1 MKNKLLVLGIVASL
15 FLSCERDDTADIV
28 ITDNSVTTINNT
40 TGEENGNEEET
51 VVLTPASGSITEN
64 LTLEASK
71 EYILN
76 GATIV
81 ASGAV
86 LTIEAGTIIKAE
98 AGPNVYLAVEQG
110 AQIIANGTA
119 SNPIIFTS
127 NSTTPAA
134 GDWGGIILLGRA
146 PVNSVT
152 GTSTATSEIGNLPYG
167 GNIADDNSG
176 VLRYVRVQYSG
187 GAADGQSENNGFSF
201 YGVGN
206 GTTIE
211 YIQAFEGADDG
222 VEFFGGTVNASF
234 VAVVNAE
241 DDSIDWT
248 EGYSGTIT
256 DAYVLQGNG
265 IGDEAFECDGFN
277 TDFTNASG
285 AFSNPTVN
293 NVTIESESGANDST
307 RGFLLRAGTQGTFSN
322 VLIIGK
328 NTGISVDDD
337 EASTPTSSGIADG
350 TLSFTD
356 VTFTDVSANT
366 AIDGTATEA
375 ELVSGIGN
383 GTGTNVSSWGAGWT
397 AGIN

>member
-1 MKNKLLVLGIVASL
+1 
-15 FLSCERDDTADIV
+15 
-28 ITDNSVTTINNT
+28 
-40 TGEENGNEEET
+40 
-51 VVLTPASGSITEN
+51 
-64 LTLEASK
+64 
-71 EYILN
+71 
-76 GATIV
+76 
-81 ASGAV
+81 
-86 LTIEAGTIIKAE
+86 
-98 AGPNVYLAVEQG
+98 
-110 AQIIANGTA
+110 
-119 SNPIIFTS
+119 
-127 NSTTPAA
+127 
-134 GDWGGIILLGRA
+134 
-146 PVNSVT
+146 
-152 GTSTATSEIGNLPYG
+152 
-167 GNIADDNSG
+167 
-176 VLRYVRVQYSG
+176 VRVQYSG

>member
-1 MKNKLLVLGIVASL
+1 MKNRLLVIGIVASI
-15 FLSCERDDTADIV
+15 FISCERDDTADIV
-28 ITDNSVTTINNT
+28 ITDNSVTTVNNT
-40 TGEENGNEEET
+40 TGNEGGNEEET
-51 VVLTPASGSITEN
+51 VILTPASGSITEN

-81 ASGAV
+81 AAGTV
-86 LTIEAGTIIKAE
+86 LTIEPGTIIKAE

-110 AQIIANGTA
+110 AQIIANGTS

-127 NSTTPAA
+127 NSTTPSS

-222 VEFFGGTVNASF
+222 IEFFGGTVNASF
-234 VAVVNAE
+234 LVVVNAE

-248 EGYSGTIT
+248 EGYNGTIT
-256 DAYVLQGNG
+256 DAYILQGNG

-285 AFSNPTVN
+285 AFSNPTVT
-293 NVTIESESGANDST
+293 NVTIESESGVNDST

-328 NTGISVDDD
+328 DTGISVDDD
-337 EASTPTSSGIADG
+337 EASTPTSNGILDG
-350 TLSFTD
+350 TLSFTN
-356 VTFTDVSANT
+356 VTFTDVTSNT
-366 AIDGTATEA
+366 SIDGTATEA
-375 ELVSGIGN
+375 DLVTGIGN
-383 GTGTNVSSWGAGWT
+383 GTGTNISSWGAGWT
-397 AGIN
+397 AGLN

>member
-1 MKNKLLVLGIVASL
+1 MKNRLLVFSIVASL

-40 TGEENGNEEET
+40 TGNEGGNEEET
-51 VVLTPASGSITEN
+51 VILTPASGSITEN

-86 LTIEAGTIIKAE
+86 LTIEPGTIIKAQ

-110 AQIIANGTA
+110 AQIIANGTS

-167 GNIADDNSG
+167 GNVADDNSG

-248 EGYSGTIT
+248 EGYNGTIT

-285 AFSNPTVN
+285 AFSNPTVT

-322 VLIIGK
+322 VLILGK
-328 NTGISVDDD
+328 DTGISVDDD

-356 VTFTDVSANT
+356 VTFTDVTTNT
-366 AIDGTATEA
+366 SIDGGSSEA
-375 ELVSGIGN
+375 DLVSGIGN

>member
-1 MKNKLLVLGIVASL
+1 MLNLKSMRNKILILSIVIAL
-15 FLSCERDDTADIV
+15 FTSCERDTTSEIV
-28 ITDNSVTTINNT
+28 ININQEGTSNDTVNLTPT
-40 TGEENGNEEET
+40 TGT
-51 VVLTPASGSITEN
+51 ITEDI
-64 LTLEASK
+64 TLEADI
-71 EYILN
+71 EYMLT

-81 ASGAV
+81 SSGV
-86 LTIEAGTIIKAE
+86 TLTIEPGTIIKAE
-98 AGPNVYLAVEQG
+98 AGPNVYLAIEQG
-110 AQIIANGTA
+110 AQIIADGTA

-127 NSTTPAA
+127 NSTAPSA

-167 GNIADDNSG
+167 GNVTDDNSG
-176 VLRYVRVQYSG
+176 ILRYVRVQYSG

-234 VAVVNAE
+234 VAVVNAQ

-248 EGYSGTIT
+248 EGYSGTLSN
-256 DAYVLQGNG
+256 AYILQGNG
-265 IGDEAFECDGFN
+265 VGDEAFECDGFN

-293 NVTIESESGANDST
+293 NVTIESESGSDDST
-307 RGFLLRAGTQGTFSN
+307 RGFLLRAGTQGTFTN
-322 VLIIGK
+322 ILIVGK

-337 EASTPTSSGIADG
+337 EASTPTSQNVTDG
-350 TLSFTD
+350 TLTFTD
-356 VTFTDVSANT
+356 VTFTDVTSNT
-366 AIDGTATEA
+366 SIDGTATEGD
-375 ELVSGIGN
+375 LVSGIGN
-383 GTGTNVSSWGAGWT
+383 GTGTDVATWGAGWT
-397 AGIN
+397 VGIN

>member
-248 EGYSGTIT
+248 EGYNGTIT

>member
-1 MKNKLLVLGIVASL
+1 MRNKILILSIVIAL
-15 FLSCERDDTADIV
+15 FTSCERDTTSEIV
-28 ITDNSVTTINNT
+28 ININQEGTSNDTVNLTPT
-40 TGEENGNEEET
+40 TGT
-51 VVLTPASGSITEN
+51 ITEDI
-64 LTLEASK
+64 TLEADI
-71 EYILN
+71 EYMLT

-81 ASGAV
+81 SSGV
-86 LTIEAGTIIKAE
+86 TLTIEPGTIIKAE
-98 AGPNVYLAVEQG
+98 AGPNVYLAIEQG
-110 AQIIANGTA
+110 AQIIADGTA

-127 NSTTPAA
+127 NSTAPSA

-167 GNIADDNSG
+167 GNVTDDNSG
-176 VLRYVRVQYSG
+176 ILRYVRVQYSG

-234 VAVVNAE
+234 VAVVNAQ

-248 EGYSGTIT
+248 EGYSGTLSN
-256 DAYVLQGNG
+256 AYVLQGNG
-265 IGDEAFECDGFN
+265 VGDEAFECDGFN

-293 NVTIESESGANDST
+293 NVTIESESGSNDST
-307 RGFLLRAGTQGTFSN
+307 RGFLLRAGTQGTFTN
-322 VLIIGK
+322 ILIVGK

-337 EASTPTSSGIADG
+337 EASTPTSQNVTDG
-350 TLSFTD
+350 TLTFTD
-356 VTFTDVSANT
+356 VTFTDVTSNT
-366 AIDGTATEA
+366 SIDGTATEA
-375 ELVSGIGN
+375 DLVSGIGN
-383 GTGTNVSSWGAGWT
+383 GTGTDVASWGAGWT
-397 AGIN
+397 VGIN

>member
-1 MKNKLLVLGIVASL
+1 MKNRLLLLGFAAAFFI
-15 FLSCERDDTADIV
+15 SCERDDTSEI
-28 ITDNSVTTINNT
+28 IINDNSVTNITNT
-40 TGEENGNEEET
+40 NGET
-51 VVLTPASGSITEN
+51 VGRETVILTPASGTITEDF
-64 LTLEASK
+64 LLEADK
-71 EYILN
+71 DYIIN

-81 ASGAV
+81 AAGAV
-86 LTIEAGTIIKAE
+86 LTIEPGTTIKAE
-98 AGPNVYLAVEQG
+98 AGPNVYLAIEQG

-119 SNPIIFTS
+119 TNPILFTS
-127 NSTTPAA
+127 NSAAPAA

-152 GTSTATSEIGNLPYG
+152 GTATATSEIGNLPYG

-206 GTTIE
+206 GTTVE

-222 VEFFGGTVNASF
+222 VEFFGGTVNVNF
-234 VAVVNAE
+234 VAVVNAQ

-248 EGYSGTIT
+248 EGYNGTIT

-285 AFSNPTVN
+285 AFSNPTVT
-293 NVTIESESGANDST
+293 NVSIESASGANDST
-307 RGFLLRAGTQGTFSN
+307 RGFLLRAGTQGSFSN
-322 VLIIGK
+322 ILIIGK

-337 EASTPTSSGIADG
+337 DASTPTSTNIADG
-350 TLSFTD
+350 SLNFMD
-356 VTFTDVSANT
+356 VTFTDVVTNT
-366 AIDGTATEA
+366 ELDGSSTEA
-375 ELVSGIGN
+375 DLVDGIGN
-383 GTGTNVSSWGAGWT
+383 GTGSNVSSWGAGWT
-397 AGIN
+397 VGIN

>member
-1 MKNKLLVLGIVASL
+1 MKNRLLLLGFAAAL
-15 FLSCERDDTADIV
+15 FISCERDDTSEI
-28 ITDNSVTTINNT
+28 IINDNSVTNVT
-40 TGEENGNEEET
+40 NGDGDMVGRET
-51 VVLTPASGSITEN
+51 VILTPASGTITED
-64 LTLEASK
+64 LLLEASK
-71 EYILN
+71 DYIIN

-81 ASGAV
+81 AAGAV
-86 LTIEAGTIIKAE
+86 LTIEPGTTIKAE
-98 AGPNVYLAVEQG
+98 AGPNVYLAIEQG

-119 SNPIIFTS
+119 TNPILFTS
-127 NSTTPAA
+127 NSAAPAA

-152 GTSTATSEIGNLPYG
+152 GTATATSEIGNLPYG
-167 GNIADDNSG
+167 GNVADDNSG

-201 YGVGN
+201 YGVGS
-206 GTTIE
+206 GTTVE

-222 VEFFGGTVNASF
+222 VEFFGGTVNVSF
-234 VAVVNAE
+234 VAVVNAQ

-293 NVTIESESGANDST
+293 NVTIESASGTNDST
-307 RGFLLRAGTQGTFSN
+307 RGFLLRAGTQGSFSN
-322 VLIIGK
+322 ILIVGK
-328 NTGISVDDD
+328 NIGISVDDD
-337 EASTPTSSGIADG
+337 DASTPTSVNIADG

-356 VTFTDVSANT
+356 VTFTDVVTNT
-366 AIDGTATEA
+366 VLDGTSTEA
-375 ELVSGIGN
+375 DLVDGIGN
-383 GTGTNVSSWGAGWT
+383 GTGSNVSSWGAGWT
-397 AGIN
+397 VGIN

>member
-1 MKNKLLVLGIVASL
+1 MKNRLVVFGIVASL

-28 ITDNSVTTINNT
+28 ITDNSVTTVNNT
-40 TGEENGNEEET
+40 TGNEGGNEEDT
-51 VVLTPASGSITEN
+51 IILTPASGSITEN
-64 LTLEASK
+64 ITLEASK
-71 EYILN
+71 EYIIN

-86 LTIEAGTIIKAE
+86 LTIEPGTIIKAE

-110 AQIIANGTA
+110 AQIIANGTS

-127 NSTTPAA
+127 NSTTPSA

-201 YGVGN
+201 YGVGS

-211 YIQAFEGADDG
+211 YIQSFEGADDG
-222 VEFFGGTVNASF
+222 IEFFGGTVNASF
-234 VAVVNAE
+234 LVVVNAE

-248 EGYSGTIT
+248 EGYNGTIT

-277 TDFTNASG
+277 TDFSNASG
-285 AFSNPTVN
+285 VFSNPTVT

-322 VLIIGK
+322 ILIIGK

-337 EASTPTSSGIADG
+337 EASTPTSNGILDG
-350 TLSFTD
+350 TLTFTD
-356 VTFTDVSANT
+356 VTFTDVTSNT
-366 AIDGTATEA
+366 SIDGNATEA
-375 ELVSGIGN
+375 DLVTGIGN
-383 GTGTNVSSWGAGWT
+383 GTGTNISSWGAGWT

>member
-1 MKNKLLVLGIVASL
+1 MKNKLVVFGIVASI
-15 FLSCERDDTADIV
+15 FISCERDDTSDIV

-40 TGEENGNEEET
+40 TGNEDGNEEET
-51 VVLTPASGSITEN
+51 VLLTPASGSITEN

-71 EYILN
+71 EYIIN

-81 ASGAV
+81 AAGAV
-86 LTIEAGTIIKAE
+86 LTIEPGTVIKAE

-110 AQIIANGTA
+110 AQIIANGTS

-127 NSTTPAA
+127 NSTTPSA

-152 GTSTATSEIGNLPYG
+152 GSSTATSEIGNLPYG

-176 VLRYVRVQYSG
+176 ILRYVRVQYSG

-201 YGVGN
+201 YGVGS

-222 VEFFGGTVNASF
+222 IEFFGGTVNASF
-234 VAVVNAE
+234 LVVVNAE

-248 EGYSGTIT
+248 EGYNGTIT

-285 AFSNPTVN
+285 AFSNPTVT

-322 VLIIGK
+322 ILIIGK

-337 EASTPTSSGIADG
+337 EASTPTSSGILDG

-356 VTFTDVSANT
+356 VTFTDVTTNAS
-366 AIDGTATEA
+366 IDGTATEA
-375 ELVSGIGN
+375 DLLTGIGN
-383 GTGTNVSSWGAGWT
+383 GTGTNISSWGAGWT

>member
-1 MKNKLLVLGIVASL
+1 MKNRLVVFGIVASL

-28 ITDNSVTTINNT
+28 ITDNSVTTVNNT
-40 TGEENGNEEET
+40 TGNEGGNEEDT
-51 VVLTPASGSITEN
+51 IILTPASGSITEN
-64 LTLEASK
+64 ITLEASK
-71 EYILN
+71 EYIIN

-86 LTIEAGTIIKAE
+86 LTIEPGTIIKAE

-110 AQIIANGTA
+110 AQIIANGTS

-127 NSTTPAA
+127 NSTTPSA

-201 YGVGN
+201 YGVGS

-211 YIQAFEGADDG
+211 YIQSFEGADDG
-222 VEFFGGTVNASF
+222 IEFFGGTVNASF
-234 VAVVNAE
+234 LVVVNAE

-248 EGYSGTIT
+248 EGYNGTIT

-277 TDFTNASG
+277 TDFSNASG
-285 AFSNPTVN
+285 AFSNPTVT

-322 VLIIGK
+322 ILIIGK

-337 EASTPTSSGIADG
+337 EASTPTSNGILDG
-350 TLSFTD
+350 TLTFTD
-356 VTFTDVSANT
+356 VTFTDVTSNT
-366 AIDGTATEA
+366 SIDGNATEA
-375 ELVSGIGN
+375 DLVTGIGN
-383 GTGTNVSSWGAGWT
+383 GTGTNISSWGAGWT

>member
-134 GDWGGIILLGRA
+134 GDWGGIIL
-146 PVNSVT
+146 
-152 GTSTATSEIGNLPYG
+152 
-167 GNIADDNSG
+167 
-176 VLRYVRVQYSG
+176 
-187 GAADGQSENNGFSF
+187 
-201 YGVGN
+201 
-206 GTTIE
+206 
-211 YIQAFEGADDG
+211 
-222 VEFFGGTVNASF
+222 
-234 VAVVNAE
+234 
-241 DDSIDWT
+241 
-248 EGYSGTIT
+248 
-256 DAYVLQGNG
+256 
-265 IGDEAFECDGFN
+265 
-277 TDFTNASG
+277 
-285 AFSNPTVN
+285 
-293 NVTIESESGANDST
+293 
-307 RGFLLRAGTQGTFSN
+307 
-322 VLIIGK
+322 
-328 NTGISVDDD
+328 
-337 EASTPTSSGIADG
+337 
-350 TLSFTD
+350 
-356 VTFTDVSANT
+356 
-366 AIDGTATEA
+366 
-375 ELVSGIGN
+375 
-383 GTGTNVSSWGAGWT
+383 
-397 AGIN
+397 

>member
-1 MKNKLLVLGIVASL
+1 MLNLKSMRNKILILSIVIAL
-15 FLSCERDDTADIV
+15 FTSCERDTTSEIV
-28 ITDNSVTTINNT
+28 ININQEGTSNDTVNLTPT
-40 TGEENGNEEET
+40 TGT
-51 VVLTPASGSITEN
+51 ITEDI
-64 LTLEASK
+64 TLEADI
-71 EYILN
+71 EYMLT

-81 ASGAV
+81 SSGV
-86 LTIEAGTIIKAE
+86 TLTIEPGTIIKAE
-98 AGPNVYLAVEQG
+98 AGPNVYLAIEQG
-110 AQIIANGTA
+110 AQIIADGTA

-127 NSTTPAA
+127 NSTAPSA

-167 GNIADDNSG
+167 GNVTDDNSG
-176 VLRYVRVQYSG
+176 ILRYVRVQYSG

-234 VAVVNAE
+234 VAVVNAQ

-248 EGYSGTIT
+248 EGYSGTLSN
-256 DAYVLQGNG
+256 AYVLQGNG
-265 IGDEAFECDGFN
+265 VGDEAFECDGFN

-293 NVTIESESGANDST
+293 NVTIESESGSNDST
-307 RGFLLRAGTQGTFSN
+307 RGFLLRAGTQGTFTN
-322 VLIIGK
+322 ILIVGK

-337 EASTPTSSGIADG
+337 EASTPTSQNVTDG
-350 TLSFTD
+350 TLTFTD
-356 VTFTDVSANT
+356 VTFTDVTSNT
-366 AIDGTATEA
+366 SIDGTATEA
-375 ELVSGIGN
+375 DLVSGIGN
-383 GTGTNVSSWGAGWT
+383 GTGTDVASWGAGWT
-397 AGIN
+397 VGIN

>member
-1 MKNKLLVLGIVASL
+1 MKNRLLVFGIVASL
-15 FLSCERDDTADIV
+15 FISCERDDTADIV
-28 ITDNSVTTINNT
+28 ITDNSITTVNNT
-40 TGEENGNEEET
+40 SGNEGGEEET
-51 VVLTPASGSITEN
+51 VILTPASGSITES
-64 LTLEASK
+64 LTLEANK
-71 EYILN
+71 EYIIN

-81 ASGAV
+81 AAGAV
-86 LTIEAGTIIKAE
+86 LTIEPGTIIKAE

-110 AQIIANGTA
+110 AQIIANGTS

-127 NSTTPAA
+127 NSTTPSA
-134 GDWGGIILLGRA
+134 GDWGGIIILGKA

-167 GNIADDNSG
+167 GNIVDDNSG

-234 VAVVNAE
+234 IAVVNAE

-248 EGYSGTIT
+248 EGYNGTIT
-256 DAYVLQGNG
+256 DAYILQGNG

-285 AFSNPTVN
+285 AFSNPTVS
-293 NVTIESESGANDST
+293 NVTIESESGTNDST

-337 EASTPTSSGIADG
+337 EASTPTSNGILDDNL
-350 TLSFTD
+350 TFTD
-356 VTFTDVSANT
+356 VTFTDVTSNT
-366 AIDGTATEA
+366 SIDGSATEA
-375 ELVSGIGN
+375 DLVSGIGN
-383 GTGTNVSSWGAGWT
+383 GTGTNIAVWGAGWT

>member
-1 MKNKLLVLGIVASL
+1 MKNKLLLLGFVAAL
-15 FLSCERDDTADIV
+15 FISCERDDTSEI
-28 ITDNSVTTINNT
+28 IINDNSITNVTNGGEDT
-40 TGEENGNEEET
+40 TGRQT
-51 VVLTPASGSITEN
+51 VILTPASGSITED
-64 LTLEASK
+64 LTLVADTD
-71 EYILN
+71 YIIN

-81 ASGAV
+81 TTGTV
-86 LTIEAGTIIKAE
+86 LTIEAGTTIKAE
-98 AGPNVYLAVEQG
+98 AGPNVYLAIEQG

-119 SNPIIFTS
+119 TNPILFTS
-127 NSTTPAA
+127 NSAAPAA

-152 GTSTATSEIGNLPYG
+152 GTATATSEIGNLPYG

-201 YGVGN
+201 YGVGS

-234 VAVVNAE
+234 IAVVNAQ

-256 DAYVLQGNG
+256 DAYIFQGNG

-293 NVTIESESGANDST
+293 NVTIESASGTNDST
-307 RGFLLRAGTQGTFSN
+307 RGFLLRAGTQGSFSN
-322 VLIIGK
+322 ILIIGK

-337 EASTPTSSGIADG
+337 DASTPTSTNITNG
-350 TLSFTD
+350 TLNFTA
-356 VTFTDVSANT
+356 VTFTDVVNNT
-366 AIDGTATEA
+366 VLDGTSTESD
-375 ELVSGIGN
+375 LVQGI
-383 GTGTNVSSWGAGWT
+383 GTGTGSDVATWGAGWT
-397 AGIN
+397 VGIN

>member
-1 MKNKLLVLGIVASL
+1 MRNKVLVFGIAASL
-15 FLSCERDDTADIV
+15 FFSCERDDTADII
-28 ITDNSVTTINNT
+28 ITDNSVTTVTNNT
-40 TGEENGNEEET
+40 GTEGENDGET
-51 VVLTPASGSITEN
+51 IVLTPASGSITEN

-86 LTIEAGTIIKAE
+86 LTIEPGTVIKAQ

-110 AQIIANGTA
+110 AQIIANGTS

-127 NSTTPAA
+127 NSTTPSA

-167 GNIADDNSG
+167 GNIVDDNSG

-222 VEFFGGTVNASF
+222 IEFFGGTVNASF
-234 VAVVNAE
+234 LVVVNAE

-248 EGYSGTIT
+248 EGYNGTIT

-285 AFSNPTVN
+285 AFSNPTVT
-293 NVTIESESGANDST
+293 NVTIESESGTNDST

-337 EASTPTSSGIADG
+337 EASTPTSSGVLDG
-350 TLSFTD
+350 TLRFTD
-356 VTFTDVSANT
+356 VTFTNVAVNT
-366 AIDGTATEA
+366 SIDGTATEDN
-375 ELVSGIGN
+375 LVSGVGN
-383 GTGTNVSSWGAGWT
+383 GTGTNVTDWGAGWT

>member
-1 MKNKLLVLGIVASL
+1 MKNKLLLLGFTTAL
-15 FLSCERDDTADIV
+15 FISCERDDTSEI
-28 ITDNSVTTINNT
+28 IINDNSVTNVTNGEGDT
-40 TGEENGNEEET
+40 TGSQT
-51 VVLTPASGSITEN
+51 IILTPTSGTITEN
-64 LTLEASK
+64 TTLEAEN
-71 EYILN
+71 EYIIN

-81 ASGAV
+81 AEGTV
-86 LTIEAGTIIKAE
+86 LTIEPGTIIKAE
-98 AGPNVYLAVEQG
+98 AGPNVYIAIEQG

-119 SNPIIFTS
+119 SNPILFTS
-127 NSTTPAA
+127 NSAAPAA

-152 GTSTATSEIGNLPYG
+152 GTATATSEIGNLPYG
-167 GNIADDNSG
+167 GNITDDNSG

-234 VAVVNAE
+234 VAVVNAQ

-293 NVTIESESGANDST
+293 NVTIESASGANDST
-307 RGFLLRAGTQGTFSN
+307 RGFLLRAGTQGSFSN
-322 VLIIGK
+322 ILIVGK

-337 EASTPTSSGIADG
+337 DASTPTSTNIADG
-350 TLSFTD
+350 TLNFTD
-356 VTFTDVSANT
+356 VTFTDVVNNT
-366 AIDGTATEA
+366 ALDGTSTEGD
-375 ELVSGIGN
+375 LVEGIGN
-383 GTGTNVSSWGAGWT
+383 GTGSNVSSWGAGWT
-397 AGIN
+397 VGIN